1 MKYGLTAAAAMLAAL
16 GGSGPALAQTSLDT
30 DRIERVVHV
39 CNACHGE
46 SGNSKD
52 PAFPK
57 LAGQTAAYTRAQ
69 LQDFRS
75 QKRADSSPQ
84 AYMWGISA
92 LLDDATI
99 EGLAEYYSVQTPV
112 PGKPGPAALVEK
124 GQRIFAEGVAAR
136 DIQSCTACHGDKGQ
150 GKGST
155 PRIAG
160 QHAEYIVRQLNELRT
175 KLRVHSMTEAMRTV
189 KALTPDDM
197 NAVAA
202 YLQGI

>member
-1 MKYGLTAAAAMLAAL
+1 MRHGLTAAAAVAAAL
-16 GGSGPALAQTSLDT
+16 GISGPGFAQTSLDT

-46 SGNSKD
+46 NGNSKD

-112 PGKPGPAALVEK
+112 PGKPGPAALAEK
-124 GQRIFAEGVAAR
+124 GQRVFAEGVPAR
-136 DIQSCTACHGDKGQ
+136 DIQACAACHGDKGQ
-150 GKGST
+150 GKGGA

-175 KLRVHSMTEAMRTV
+175 KLRSHSMTEALRTV
-189 KALTPDDM
+189 KALTAEDM
-197 NAVAA
+197 QAVAA
-202 YLQGI
+202 YLQGK